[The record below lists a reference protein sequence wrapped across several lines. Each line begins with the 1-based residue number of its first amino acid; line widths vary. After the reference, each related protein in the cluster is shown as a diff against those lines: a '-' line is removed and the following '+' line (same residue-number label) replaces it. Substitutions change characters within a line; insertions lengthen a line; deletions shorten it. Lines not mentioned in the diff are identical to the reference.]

1 MPKLRLKLFV
11 SRAKHDRE
19 VAALS
24 GALRLSQAATGRA
37 LAEKDT
43 LYGNNQRHL
52 KRIADLER
60 DVDARDLTHRSLA
73 EERDT
78 ALETVGLLA
87 ADGETDVLRRV
98 VVDHIASGLRST
110 SPGAADLARAL
121 QSELWLAGLSVDADI
136 NAAIGGAS

>member
-24 GALRLSQAATGRA
+24 GALKLSQAATGRA

-73 EERDT
+73 EERDA

-98 VVDHIASGLRST
+98 VVRHIADGLAQ
-110 SPGAADLARAL
+110 PEIAVQAL
-121 QSELWLAGLSVDADI
+121 SLMTELNEAGLSVDADVK
-136 NAAIGGAS
+136 AAIGGDS